1 MFLAEVEAETRAV
14 DVRWE
19 EWPGSASS
27 KRVDSIG
34 FEHDV
39 RSERGGNFH
48 LLTTATLTLSE
59 PAQCHHSG

>member
-39 RSERGGNFH
+39 RSERGG
-48 LLTTATLTLSE
+48 T
-59 PAQCHHSG
+59 P